1 MTYNLIFFLLS
12 TSGLESKICML
23 TKKYSTH
30 YIGCYY
36 VPDSVLGSGDAS
48 VKTTEN
54 SQGAHIL
61 AEWIENTHE
70 KYTNYML

>member
-1 MTYNLIFFLLS
+1 
-12 TSGLESKICML
+12 ML

-30 YIGCYY
+30 NIACYY
-36 VPDSVLGSGDAS
+36 FPDSVLGSGDAS

-70 KYTNYML
+70 KYINYML